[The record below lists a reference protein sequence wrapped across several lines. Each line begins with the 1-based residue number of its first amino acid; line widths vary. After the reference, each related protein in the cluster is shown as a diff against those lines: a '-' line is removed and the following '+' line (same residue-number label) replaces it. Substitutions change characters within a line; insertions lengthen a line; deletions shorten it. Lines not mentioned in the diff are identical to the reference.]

1 MTDPEDGKEFKEK
14 IRKLTYIRNTMSELE
29 KVKTEVK
36 KNKRKTVQLK
46 KEVLEHSQEA
56 ERVYKEA
63 TERLN
68 KAEEDLKTAIEEEH
82 AMVADI
88 ENRINEICSEKDIFC
103 GVVLSHDD
111 ILNIVDMAIK
121 MKENI
126 KIPFKLYF
134 KETE

>member
-14 IRKLTYIRNTMSELE
+14 IRKSTYIRNTMSELE
-29 KVKTEVK
+29 KVK

-46 KEVLEHSQEA
+46 REVLEHSQEA
-56 ERVYKEA
+56 ERA

-68 KAEEDLKTAIEEEH
+68 KAEEDLKTAIEEED
-82 AMVADI
+82 AMVTDL
-88 ENRINEICSEKDIFC
+88 ENRINEMCSEKDIFC

>member
-1 MTDPEDGKEFKEK
+1 MEESCINADKFIKS
-14 IRKLTYIRNTMSELE
+14 TYIRNTMSELE
-29 KVKTEVK
+29 KVK

-46 KEVLEHSQEA
+46 REVLEHSQEA
-56 ERVYKEA
+56 ERA
-63 TERLN
+63 TERLS
-68 KAEEDLKTAIEEEH
+68 KVEEDLKTAIEEED
-82 AMVADI
+82 AMVTDL

>member
-1 MTDPEDGKEFKEK
+1 LEESCINADKFIKS
-14 IRKLTYIRNTMSELE
+14 TYIRNTMSELE
-29 KVKTEVK
+29 KVK

-46 KEVLEHSQEA
+46 REVLEHSQEA
-56 ERVYKEA
+56 ERA
-63 TERLN
+63 TERLS
-68 KAEEDLKTAIEEEH
+68 KVEEDLKTAIEEED
-82 AMVADI
+82 AMVTDL
-88 ENRINEICSEKDIFC
+88 ENRINEMCSEKDIFC

>member
-1 MTDPEDGKEFKEK
+1 MEESCINADKFIKS
-14 IRKLTYIRNTMSELE
+14 TYIRNTMSELE
-29 KVKTEVK
+29 KVK

-46 KEVLEHSQEA
+46 REVLEHSQEA
-56 ERVYKEA
+56 ERA
-63 TERLN
+63 TERLS
-68 KAEEDLKTAIEEEH
+68 KVEEDLKTAIEEED
-82 AMVADI
+82 AMVTDL
-88 ENRINEICSEKDIFC
+88 ENRINEMCSEKDIFC

-121 MKENI
+121 IKENI

>member
-1 MTDPEDGKEFKEK
+1 
-14 IRKLTYIRNTMSELE
+14 MSELE
-29 KVKTEVK
+29 KVK

-46 KEVLEHSQEA
+46 REVLEHSQEA
-56 ERVYKEA
+56 ERA
-63 TERLN
+63 TERLS
-68 KAEEDLKTAIEEEH
+68 KVEEDLKTAIEEEH

>member
-1 MTDPEDGKEFKEK
+1 MEESCINADKFIKS
-14 IRKLTYIRNTMSELE
+14 TYIRNTMSELE
-29 KVKTEVK
+29 KVK

-46 KEVLEHSQEA
+46 REVLEHSQEA
-56 ERVYKEA
+56 ERA
-63 TERLN
+63 TERLS
-68 KAEEDLKTAIEEEH
+68 KVEEDLKTAIEEEH

>member
-1 MTDPEDGKEFKEK
+1 
-14 IRKLTYIRNTMSELE
+14 MSELE
-29 KVKTEVK
+29 KVK

-46 KEVLEHSQEA
+46 REVLEHSQEA
-56 ERVYKEA
+56 ERA
-63 TERLN
+63 TERLS
-68 KAEEDLKTAIEEEH
+68 KVEEDLKTAIEEED
-82 AMVADI
+82 AMVTDL
-88 ENRINEICSEKDIFC
+88 ENRINEMCSEKDIFC